1 MTDARWTGASTP
13 YIESNQGDA
22 WGKEAAGQ
30 GRRGTQRILSAGP
43 QPAPRD
49 IAEALH
55 VQPGTPVVA
64 RARLILLDG
73 NPVEVAHSYWPT
85 PIADGTP
92 LARPGKIRGGA
103 VTLLAELG
111 YQPGTVSEVVQT
123 RPPTKEEAEAL
134 QLTANTEWV
143 LALTRTI
150 ASLDGRPY
158 EVSVMVS
165 PGRIGRLHYS
175 MKVD

>member
-1 MTDARWTGASTP
+1 MTENRWAGSSTP
-13 YIESNQGDA
+13 YIESGHGDA
-22 WGKEAAGQ
+22 WGKEAAQQGQ
-30 GRRGTQRILSAGP
+30 SGKQRILSAAEE
-43 QPAPRD
+43 PAPHAV
-49 IAEALH
+49 AEALH
-55 VQPGTPVVA
+55 LQPGAPVVA
-64 RARLILLDG
+64 RRRLILLDEK
-73 NPVEVAHSYWPT
+73 PVEVARSYWPT
-85 PIADGTP
+85 TIAAGTA
-92 LARPGKIRGGA
+92 LAGTGKIRGGA

-111 YQPGTVSEVVQT
+111 YQPGEVTEDVQT

-134 QLTANTEWV
+134 QLTDNSEWV

-150 ASLDGRPY
+150 TTPDRQPY

>member
-1 MTDARWTGASTP
+1 VTENRWAGSSTP
-13 YIESNQGDA
+13 YIESGQGDA
-22 WGKEAAGQ
+22 WGKEAAQQ
-30 GRRGTQRILSAGP
+30 GRSGKQRILDAAEE
-43 QPAPRD
+43 PAPFAV
-49 IAEALH
+49 AEALH
-55 VQPGTPVVA
+55 LRPGTLVVA
-64 RARLILLDG
+64 RRRLILLDEQ
-73 NPVEVAHSYWPT
+73 PVEIARSYWPT
-85 PIADGTP
+85 TVAAGTA
-92 LARPGKIRGGA
+92 LAGTGKIRGGA

-111 YQPGTVSEVVQT
+111 YQPGEVAEDVQT

-134 QLTANTEWV
+134 QLTDNSEWV

-150 ASLDGRPY
+150 TTPDRHPY

>member
-1 MTDARWTGASTP
+1 
-13 YIESNQGDA
+13 
-22 WGKEAAGQ
+22 
-30 GRRGTQRILSAGP
+30 
-43 QPAPRD
+43 
-49 IAEALH
+49 
-55 VQPGTPVVA
+55 
-64 RARLILLDG
+64 LILLDG
-73 NPVEVAHSYWPT
+73 QPIEVARSYWPVNVA
-85 PIADGTP
+85 ADTP
-92 LARPGKIRGGA
+92 LAGTGRVRGGA

-111 YQPGTVSEVVQT
+111 YKPGAVTEDVQT

-134 QLTANTEWV
+134 QLTDNSEWV

-150 ASLDGRPY
+150 ATPDGRPY

>member
-1 MTDARWTGASTP
+1 VTENRWAGSSTP
-13 YIESNQGDA
+13 YIESGQGDA
-22 WGKEAAGQ
+22 WGKEAAQQ
-30 GRRGTQRILSAGP
+30 GRSGTQRILSAG
-43 QPAPRD
+43 QEPAPLAV
-49 IAEALH
+49 AEALEQ
-55 VQPGTPVVA
+55 QPGTPVVA
-64 RARLILLDG
+64 RQRLILLDG
-73 NPVEVAHSYWPT
+73 QPIEVARSYWPVNVA
-85 PIADGTP
+85 ADTP
-92 LARPGKIRGGA
+92 LAGTGRVRGGA

-111 YQPGTVSEVVQT
+111 YKPGAVTEDVQT

-134 QLTANTEWV
+134 QLTDNSEWV

-150 ASLDGRPY
+150 ATPDGRPY

>member
-1 MTDARWTGASTP
+1 MTENRWAGSSTP
-13 YIESNQGDA
+13 YIESSQGDV
-22 WGKEAAGQ
+22 WGKEAAQQ
-30 GRRGTQRILSAGP
+30 GRSGKQRILGVAEES
-43 QPAPRD
+43 APRAV
-49 IAEALH
+49 AEALQL
-55 VQPGTPVVA
+55 QPGTPVVA
-64 RARLILLDG
+64 RRRLILMDEQ
-73 NPVEVAHSYWPT
+73 PVEVARSYWPT
-85 PIADGTP
+85 HVAADTALAGT
-92 LARPGKIRGGA
+92 GKIRGGA

-111 YQPGTVSEVVQT
+111 YQPGEVNEDIQT

-134 QLTANTEWV
+134 QLTDNSEWV

-150 ASLDGRPY
+150 TTPDGRPY